1 MVPSITSRDCA
12 AHAIPESGARRVL
25 RIALAI
31 VSWPA
36 RAWQIRQ
43 EYALLA
49 GMSEHELRDIGL
61 SRQDVVDVSGYA
73 VGEDP
78 TLILAKRAEERR
90 RWSRRR

>member
-1 MVPSITSRDCA
+1 MSASITNRECA
-12 AHAIPESGARRVL
+12 GAVRETGTRRAL
-25 RIALAI
+25 RAAVRILA
-31 VSWPA
+31 WPA
-36 RAWQIRQ
+36 QAWRVRQ

-61 SRQDVVDVSGYA
+61 SRQDVVDVSAYK

-78 TLILAKRAEERR
+78 TLMLAKRAEERR